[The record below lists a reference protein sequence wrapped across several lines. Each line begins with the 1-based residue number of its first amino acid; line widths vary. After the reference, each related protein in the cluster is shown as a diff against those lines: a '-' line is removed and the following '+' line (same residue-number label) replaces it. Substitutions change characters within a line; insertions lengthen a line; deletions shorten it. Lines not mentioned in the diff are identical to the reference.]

1 MLKKRNIYEY
11 LPLHVVI
18 PFVASLAI
26 GFVSVKAATVVLRP
40 GMLPSQVRVW
50 QKELPSDIR
59 LEGETLAIDLVSLR
73 DLPVSVKTLDMSAL
87 EIKGTTLENSSYM
100 GRSCFSDGEVPPF
113 ALFATEVEEV
123 LLLRGHGN
131 RGGSFCRDT
140 FEEDCFSCISCV
152 DGSEGILSLRHAGG
166 GGSFALF
173 CDGASRTRFLWLLL
187 AEEYSSSILCHLIG
201 KRGVD
206 EERSAEA

>member
-1 MLKKRNIYEY
+1 
-11 LPLHVVI
+11 
-18 PFVASLAI
+18 
-26 GFVSVKAATVVLRP
+26 
-40 GMLPSQVRVW
+40 
-50 QKELPSDIR
+50 
-59 LEGETLAIDLVSLR
+59 
-73 DLPVSVKTLDMSAL
+73 MSAL

-123 LLLRGHGN
+123 LLPSGVTAIGEGAFAETPLKKIVFPASLVSMGARA
-131 RGGSFCRDT
+131 FYLCDML
-140 FEEDCFSCISCV
+140 EEAD
-152 DGSEGILSLRHAGG
+152 LSLC
-166 GGSFALF
+166 SVT
-173 CDGASRTRFLWLLL
+173 ASRTRFLWLLL